1 MRNGVRCCNA
11 FTPYGA
17 AGSSPLVIIGVT
29 MESVAVIIDSSII
42 SMVVGVKT
50 NF

>member
-17 AGSSPLVIIGVT
+17 AGPSPLVITGVT
-29 MESVAVIIDSSII
+29 MEIANVIRQ
-42 SMVVGVKT
+42 
-50 NF
+50 F